1 MTQDGYLT
9 QQRGYKGPSRED
21 ATRAY
26 HADAVTAMADRGFV
40 PASEQWSEFAGEHY
54 VVVVY
59 EHRPED
65 VAAAREGMV
74 RLGYV
79 DARGRADNVVLN
91 VLTAVG
97 LAFFLPLYA
106 FNACVHVIQRGGP
119 AQPLHV
125 ALFLPPILVVLIA
138 VWALGRF
145 SR

>member
-1 MTQDGYLT
+1 MIE
-9 QQRGYKGPSRED
+9 QRQYEGASRRA

-40 PASEQWSEFAGEHY
+40 PASEQWGAFGDNHY
-54 VVVVY
+54 VLVVY
-59 EHRPED
+59 EYRPQD
-65 VAAAREGMV
+65 VTAAREGMV

>member
-1 MTQDGYLT
+1 VTQDGYLT

-21 ATRAY
+21 ATSAY

-79 DARGRADNVVLN
+79 DARGRARDTLPA
-91 VLTAVG
+91 TVG
-97 LAFFLPLYA
+97 LLIFLPWYA
-106 FNACVHVIQRGGP
+106 FGACVHVIQR
-119 AQPLHV
+119 
-125 ALFLPPILVVLIA
+125 
-138 VWALGRF
+138 WARF
-145 SR
+145 SRSTLLSSCHPSSLSWPWSGP